1 MYDIQRKAFA
11 VCSSYYENS
20 WVSSREQ
27 RQTFNL
33 CSTIFEKMITLQKY
47 KKNVNAQKIK
57 IKDLIFFGG
66 GNSNC

>member
-11 VCSSYYENS
+11 VCSPFNEIIQA
-20 WVSSREQ
+20 SSSEQ

-33 CSTIFEKMITLQKY
+33 CSVIFEKMITLQKY

-57 IKDLIFFGG
+57 IKSLIFF
-66 GNSNC
+66 